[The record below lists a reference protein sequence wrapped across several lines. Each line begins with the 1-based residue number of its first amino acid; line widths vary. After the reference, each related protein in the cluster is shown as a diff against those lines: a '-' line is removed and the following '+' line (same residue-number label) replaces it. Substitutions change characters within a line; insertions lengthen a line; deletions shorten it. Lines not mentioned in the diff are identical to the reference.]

1 VDTERVAE
9 TFVELVDTLADNFDV
24 WDLLHLL
31 TERCVDLLEVDAAG
45 SLLAS
50 PAGSLR
56 VAASTSRSARAL
68 DLFQTHDEE
77 GPGLECFYSATPVA
91 VERLDEV
98 ASRWPKFVKEAAGE
112 GFTWV
117 TALPM
122 RRRDEVIGV
131 LSLLGAADTPPP

>member
-1 VDTERVAE
+1 MDTERVAE
-9 TFVELVDTLADNFDV
+9 TFVELVDTLVDNFDV

-45 SLLAS
+45 ILLAS
-50 PAGSLR
+50 PAGPLR
-56 VAASTSRSARAL
+56 VASSTSRSVRAL

-77 GPGLECFYSATPVA
+77 GPGLECFRSATPVA

-98 ASRWPKFVKEAAGE
+98 GSRWPKFAKEAAGE

-131 LSLLGAADTPPP
+131 LSLLGAADTPP